1 MGLARL
7 AAAAV
12 MAVMATSVGAKA
24 GGGEAP
30 KEFATEYGQTLPPY
44 GYVQFCHDTPS
55 GCLPHRPASKLMMS
69 AGLRSA
75 MQQVNSYVNSRVAAA
90 SDQDLYGVKEHWAI
104 PADDKGDCEDYVLLK
119 KQALENLGVSAGNL
133 LITVVLDELL
143 EGHAV
148 LTVATS
154 AGDYVLD
161 NRVDDIRV
169 WNETRYTFLKRQS
182 SANPSEWVALMQ
194 QTDLPPQPPSA
205 SQ

>member
-12 MAVMATSVGAKA
+12 IAIVALNSGAKA

-44 GYVQFCHDTPS
+44 GYVQFCRDTPS
-55 GCLPHRPASKLMMS
+55 ACLPHRPASKLMMS
-69 AGLRSA
+69 SGLWSA
-75 MQQVNSYVNSRVAAA
+75 LQQVNSYVNGRIAAA
-90 SDQDLYGVKEHWAI
+90 SDQDLYGVKERWTL
-104 PADDKGDCEDYVLLK
+104 PSNNKGDCEDYVLLK
-119 KQALENLGVSAGNL
+119 KQSLENLGVAAGNL

-148 LTVATS
+148 LTVATT

-161 NRVDDIRV
+161 NRMDDIRR
-169 WNETRYTFLKRQS
+169 WNETRYTYLKRQS
-182 SANPSEWVALMQ
+182 SANPTDWVALMQ